1 MSARKQKKGWAM
13 RPKIMLW
20 VLLVFLPGIVFTQ
33 TPTNTIFYIGI
44 GNDVDDARRLPCF
57 TRFTTGMKPG

>member
-1 MSARKQKKGWAM
+1 M